1 MLQNGLVIVA
11 SFLLLTAC
19 SDAEK
24 SSAIVPEYIPAS
36 MYSEYSCREL
46 KTEAD
51 RIIASTP
58 LLEAA
63 VDKEYKKDKTA
74 EVAAW
79 VLFWPAALA
88 MDGNT
93 GERRSL
99 AIARGRL
106 EAIYANLKS
115 KLCK

>member
-1 MLQNGLVIVA
+1 MRNFVCLWAI
-11 SFLLLTAC
+11 LLISAC
-19 SDAEK
+19 SNAQK
-24 SSAIVPEYIPAS
+24 SNEVVAEYIPAKV
-36 MYSEYSCREL
+36 YSDYTCKEL
-46 KTEAD
+46 KVEAE
-51 RIIASTP
+51 RILASTP
-58 LLEAA
+58 KLEAL
-63 VDKEYKKDKTA
+63 VDKEFRKDKTA

-106 EAIYANLKS
+106 EAIYANLNS
-115 KLCK
+115 KRC